1 MEGKQR
7 RPINDRPCVWMPLLM
22 TTMVTMAMA
31 MVTEAVAVVMK
42 TTVVTQTQQP
52 TKIGSERNVGDGSG
66 SNGR

>member
-42 TTVVTQTQQP
+42 TLAMIHTT
-52 TKIGSERNVGDGSG
+52 IN
-66 SNGR
+66 